1 MIHKRHNNHRVTNDG
16 SLSVVKYPKDH
27 GAAKKTY
34 YEIQRKQ
41 QLAFKI
47 TLELQ
52 KKSNN
57 TKNPINVNAIKVY
70 KNALQNYILPLQF
83 FLLKLRKLLIDRCR
97 SNTMANQKISVR
109 LEEVDNIRDCFR
121 Q

>member
-27 GAAKKTY
+27 AAAKKTY

-57 TKNPINVNAIKVY
+57 TKNPINMNAIKVY

-83 FLLKLRKLLIDRCR
+83 FC
-97 SNTMANQKISVR
+97 SNCANCS
-109 LEEVDNIRDCFR
+109 R
-121 Q
+121 QMQVQYNG